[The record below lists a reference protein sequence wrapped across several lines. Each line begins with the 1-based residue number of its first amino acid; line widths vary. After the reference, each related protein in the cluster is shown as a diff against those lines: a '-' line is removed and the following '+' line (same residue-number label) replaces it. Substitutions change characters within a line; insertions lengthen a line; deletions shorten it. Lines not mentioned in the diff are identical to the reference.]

1 MAQRLWHSTLR
12 RANLCG
18 ANLHGAHL
26 DGAKLENAQADRET
40 IWPEG
45 FDPRRVGVVLID
57 WGANTRNEPQS

>member
-26 DGAKLENAQADRET
+26 DGAKLENAQAD
-40 IWPEG
+40 PEPSG
-45 FDPRRVGVVLID
+45 RKALIRAESVLY
-57 WGANTRNEPQS
+57 